1 MTIAGK
7 LRKLILLVFIIN
19 TYHIHMSICG
29 KKSLPSFIHF
39 LGVYCHKSTTK
50 KHLRAIS
57 RNNEVRKLLFVGILN
72 EYSN

>member
-19 TYHIHMSICG
+19 TYHIHVSICA
-29 KKSLPSFIHF
+29 KKSRPSFIHF
-39 LGVYCHKSTTK
+39 LGVYCHKITTQ
-50 KHLRAIS
+50 KHHRAIS
-57 RNNEVRKLLFVGILN
+57 REHKVRKLLFVGILN